1 MSDHAGRVAL
11 ITGAT
16 GALGKAVTKAFRD
29 AGVCVAGA
37 ATHWAPDVEST
48 PGFIPLS
55 ANLMVVSEAAALIEQ
70 ALARFGR
77 LDMAIHLAGGFAGG
91 HPIEDTPDEEW
102 DHMWNLNLRTAVNV
116 MRSAI
121 PVMRRAGWG
130 RIVAVGSKA
139 GAESPAG
146 LSAYVASKAALHA
159 VIRVAAEEVRLAGIT
174 VNAVLPSVIDTP
186 MNRKSM
192 MDVQASRMV
201 KPESIASHLLWLCS
215 DAAADVNGALIPMYG
230 RV

>member
-1 MSDHAGRVAL
+1 MPDDAGRVAV

-29 AGVCVAGA
+29 AGIRVAGA
-37 ATHWAPDVEST
+37 ATQWPAGTEDSDGFAPLT
-48 PGFIPLS
+48 
-55 ANLMVVSEAAALIEQ
+55 ANLMIAAEANALIER
-70 ALARFGR
+70 ALSRFGR

-91 HPIEDTPDEEW
+91 HPIEETPDEEW

-116 MRSAI
+116 LRAVI
-121 PVMRRAGWG
+121 PVMRNAGWG
-130 RIVAVGSKA
+130 RIVAVGSRA

-159 VIRVAAEEVRLAGIT
+159 VVRVAAEELRLAGIT
-174 VNAVLPSVIDTP
+174 ANAVLPSVIDTP
-186 MNRKSM
+186 VNRKSL
-192 MDVQASRMV
+192 MDVEASRLV
-201 KPESIASHLLWLCS
+201 KPESIASQLLWLCS